1 MSGVEILVL
10 GSGGREHALAWRLSR
25 DDGVRRIRVAP
36 GNGGTRA
43 IGEAVDD
50 LDPTDPRAVVRHAAR
65 EGYGLV
71 VIGPEAP
78 LAAGVA
84 DALEQAAIPVFGPT
98 AAAARLESSKAYA
111 KDQMRRAG
119 VATADGEAFSDVER
133 ARARARAMTAAG
145 GVVVKADWL
154 AGGKGVVVADT
165 AAEAEAAIEAL
176 MGDARPGAQL
186 VLEERLEGREVS
198 AFALVSGEAVVPLAA
213 VCDYKRLGDG
223 DIGPNTGGM
232 GAYAPV
238 PWFGPRPMDEA
249 VASVFEPIA
258 WRMARDGVPFRGV
271 LYAGLMLTDAGP
283 VVLEFNARFGDPE
296 AQVLFPMVD
305 GDLSAALLATASG
318 DFRMM
323 EESIGMRS
331 GAAVGVVIASGGYP
345 DAPVLGRELT
355 GAEPASSSDDGDV
368 LCFHAGTRSVS
379 GGGYET
385 SGGRVVTFVG
395 RGPNLDAAREAAY
408 RGVAGCGLENSQHR
422 TDIAARELGAKA
434 VMDLQPS

>member
-1 MSGVEILVL
+1 VSGVEILVL
-10 GSGGREHALAWRLSR
+10 GSGGREHALAWRLAR
-25 DDGVRRIRVAP
+25 DDGVRGVRVAP

-50 LDPTDPRAVVRHAAR
+50 LDLTDPRAVVRHAAR

-133 ARARARAMTAAG
+133 ARARARAMASAG

-154 AGGKGVVVADT
+154 AGGKGVVVAET
-165 AAEAEAAIEAL
+165 ANEAEAAIEAL
-176 MGDARPGAQL
+176 MAGARPGAQL

-213 VCDYKRLGDG
+213 ACDYKRVGDG
-223 DIGPNTGGM
+223 DRGPNTGGM
-232 GAYAPV
+232 GAYTPV
-238 PWFGPRPMDEA
+238 PWFGRAALEE
-249 VASVFEPIA
+249 VIASVFEPIA
-258 WRMARDGVPFRGV
+258 WRMVRDGAPYRGV

-296 AQVLFPMVD
+296 AQVLFPMVE
-305 GDLSAALLATASG
+305 GDLSAALLGTASG
-318 DFRMM
+318 DRRLM
-323 EESIGMRS
+323 EESIGMHP
-331 GAAVGVVIASGGYP
+331 GAAVGVVISSEGYP
-345 DAPVLGRELT
+345 DAPILGRPLT
-355 GAEPASSSDDGDV
+355 GAEPTSSSDDGDV
-368 LCFHAGTRSVS
+368 LCFHAGTRRASE
-379 GGGYET
+379 GAYET
-385 SGGRVVTFVG
+385 AGGRVVTFVG
-395 RGPNLDAAREAAY
+395 RGPNLDGAREAAY

-422 TDIAARELGAKA
+422 TDIAARELERR
-434 VMDLQPS
+434 P

>member
-1 MSGVEILVL
+1 VSGVEILVL
-10 GSGGREHALAWRLSR
+10 GSGGREHALAWRLAR
-25 DDGVRRIRVAP
+25 DDGVRRVRVAP

-50 LDPTDPRAVVRHAAR
+50 LDLTDPRAVVRHAAR

-119 VATADGEAFSDVER
+119 VPTAEGEAFSDAER
-133 ARARARAMTAAG
+133 ARARARAMTSAG

-165 AAEAEAAIEAL
+165 ATEAEAAIETL
-176 MGDARPGAQL
+176 MADAGPGAQL

-213 VCDYKRLGDG
+213 ACDYKRVGDG

-232 GAYAPV
+232 GAYTPV
-238 PWFGPRPMDEA
+238 PWFGRAALEE
-249 VASVFEPIA
+249 VIVSVFEPIA

-305 GDLSAALLATASG
+305 GDLSAALLGTAAG

-331 GAAVGVVIASGGYP
+331 GAAVGVVISSEGYP
-345 DAPVLGRELT
+345 DAPVLGRVLT
-355 GAEPASSSDDGDV
+355 GAEPASSSDDGDL

-379 GGGYET
+379 GGAYET

-395 RGPNLDAAREAAY
+395 RGPDLDAAREAAY

-422 TDIAARELGAKA
+422 TDIAARELGGR
-434 VMDLQPS
+434 P